1 MHDVV
6 YPSVSFL
13 KVSPAFGYP
22 RSSWS
27 TERFHATFFVFFSLV
42 TTNCVEYIVC
52 VCFIFY
58 IFLFLL
64 LHLELIDIIFITYD
78 TELYTFPLQDLHD
91 TATAERLLLQPCLHT
106 A

>member
-1 MHDVV
+1 MMPMHNVV

-13 KVSPAFGYP
+13 TVFPAFACP
-22 RSSWS
+22 RSSWLS
-27 TERFHATFFVFFSLV
+27 ERFHATFFAFFSLV

-64 LHLELIDIIFITYD
+64 LHLELIEIIFITYD

-91 TATAERLLLQPCLHT
+91 TASAEHLL
-106 A
+106 

>member
-1 MHDVV
+1 MDDAV
-6 YPSVSFL
+6 YSSVSFL
-13 KVSPAFGYP
+13 KVFPALGYP
-22 RSSWS
+22 HSWWSS
-27 TERFHATFFVFFSLV
+27 ERFHATFFAFFSLV

-91 TATAERLLLQPCLHT
+91 TATAEQPL
-106 A
+106 